1 MGKWP
6 KNSEELKYFVLN
18 SFGFHFLCAHKREC
32 ENVQDSSVI
41 KCTSIASI
49 LVKVWQSNL
58 PFQQTIC
65 TVELASDVSQR
76 WSLGLGCNFSFRKD
90 FVSLDFFHCKKKLW
104 HSPFCT
110 AELSPE
116 YLRRFPFEL
125 GKFLWLSPS
134 AVKFDIVNVLLAKA
148 KEPVWHHLFA
158 LKLRLPDLSWCSGI
172 QAFVSFSQTCW
183 FQPYSCYLAI
193 ITRAPKGSRW
203 ERKRWELVQ
212 WKIFLAETWLRK
224 RSFESCPYFW
234 RRKKRKHIC
243 MNGYPWHLTPFWWIN
258 LF

>member
-1 MGKWP
+1 MCINGSCIGYSKKISKHP
-6 KNSEELKYFVLN
+6 KGCPWENYALKIN
-18 SFGFHFLCAHKREC
+18 
-32 ENVQDSSVI
+32 
-41 KCTSIASI
+41 
-49 LVKVWQSNL
+49 
-58 PFQQTIC
+58 
-65 TVELASDVSQR
+65 
-76 WSLGLGCNFSFRKD
+76 
-90 FVSLDFFHCKKKLW
+90 KKKLW

-125 GKFLWLSPS
+125 AKFLWLSPS

-172 QAFVSFSQTCW
+172 QQFVSFSQTCW

-224 RSFESCPYFW
+224 RSFESCPYFG
-234 RRKKRKHIC
+234 RRKKRKQIC